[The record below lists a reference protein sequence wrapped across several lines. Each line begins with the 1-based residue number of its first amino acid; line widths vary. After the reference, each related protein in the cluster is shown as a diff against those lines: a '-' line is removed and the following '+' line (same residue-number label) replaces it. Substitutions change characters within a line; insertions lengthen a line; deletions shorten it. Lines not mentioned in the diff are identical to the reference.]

1 MQNNYVWIIVVSVL
15 LILMLFFNKKVR
27 LFDLIKEQIQVLK
40 NAKTNKISFWD
51 CICFWI
57 FPLVVALI
65 LVFKLDFI
73 VNNDLAD
80 TLTTVFSIIFTV
92 LFGFAAIMIGKI
104 DSENKTEKQVAEET
118 FVSIVSS
125 NILSFVAIVFSIVVS
140 QFENT
145 VCLQIFSLL
154 LLTVSLMI
162 IMLVLMITK
171 RTFVLFVKHKGK

>member
-1 MQNNYVWIIVVSVL
+1 MQNNNIWIIVILFL

-27 LFDLIKEQIQVLK
+27 LFELIKEQIYVLK
-40 NAKTNKISFWD
+40 NAKNNKISFWD
-51 CICFWI
+51 CMCFFV
-57 FPLVVALI
+57 FPFTVAII

-73 VNNDLAD
+73 VNEDLAD

-104 DSENKTEKQVAEET
+104 DSDNKTEKQVAEET

-125 NILSFVAIVFSIVVS
+125 NVLSFVATVLSIVVS

-145 VCLQIFSLL
+145 VCLQILSSLL
-154 LLTVSLMI
+154 LTASLMI

>member
-1 MQNNYVWIIVVSVL
+1 MHNNYVWIIVVSVL

-80 TLTTVFSIIFTV
+80 TLTTVFSI
-92 LFGFAAIMIGKI
+92 
-104 DSENKTEKQVAEET
+104 
-118 FVSIVSS
+118 
-125 NILSFVAIVFSIVVS
+125 VVS

>member
-1 MQNNYVWIIVVSVL
+1 M
-15 LILMLFFNKKVR
+15 
-27 LFDLIKEQIQVLK
+27 
-40 NAKTNKISFWD
+40 
-51 CICFWI
+51 
-57 FPLVVALI
+57 VALI
-65 LVFKLDFI
+65 SVFKLDFI
-73 VNNDLAD
+73 VNKDLAD

-125 NILSFVAIVFSIVVS
+125 NVLSFGATVLSIVVS

-145 VCLQIFSLL
+145 VCLQIFSSLL
-154 LLTVSLMI
+154 LMTSLMI